1 MRIGWGLQVLVATA
15 DVDANA
21 DGARAVVGDGQL
33 VGGTGGDSDGWVVTA
48 SLAAGL
54 Q

>member
-1 MRIGWGLQVLVATA
+1 MAIA
-15 DVDANA
+15 DIDANA

-33 VGGTGGDSDGWVVTA
+33 VGGTGGDGDGWVVTT